1 MAWKLKVMLVED
13 ELLVRLGI
21 KSLVDWESHSFDYI
35 GDAADGEMALE
46 LMEQG
51 VPDILL
57 TDIVMPRMDGLE
69 LIARVKEKYPD
80 MMIIVL
86 SSHDEYDYVRRAMK
100 LGIEDYVL
108 KTSIKPSVLLEL
120 LGEAAA
126 KYESRRG
133 SGASPAPAERR
144 ESQADRMGRQ
154 LRGELQEPRPAGL
167 ELPPL
172 PKGMRLLH
180 LRVRGF
186 RDESQRDSAFR
197 LLDHLVQSELRDFLG
212 SSLCMPNPLEMAALI
227 QPLESTAD
235 AIAAD
240 AIAAEAAAARIDS
253 LIRASGSMLGMELEA
268 GLSPPCADWEEL
280 RGYYAEA
287 RRHAEESP
295 PNAAS
300 REDIRGLLA
309 YLGENYAKSLSLKDA
324 AARLSMSEAY
334 LSTLFKRETGMNFT
348 DWVNRLRIEK
358 ASEYLKKTDMPSYLI
373 SERVGYENI
382 NYFGRIFKK
391 VKGISPQQFRG
402 KFKKGLK

>member
-1 MAWKLKVMLVED
+1 MAGKLKVMLVED

-35 GDAADGEMALE
+35 GDAADGEKALE
-46 LMEQG
+46 LMEQD

-126 KYESRRG
+126 KYGSRRG
-133 SGASPAPAERR
+133 SGVSPEPAERR
-144 ESQADRMGRQ
+144 ESQAERMGRQ
-154 LRGELQEPRPAGL
+154 LRAELQEPRPTGL
-167 ELPPL
+167 EPL
-172 PKGMRLLH
+172 PLPEGMRLLH
-180 LRVRGF
+180 VRARGF

-197 LLDHLVQSELRDFLG
+197 LLDHLVQTELRDFLG
-212 SSLCMPNPLEMAALI
+212 SGLCMPAPLEMAALI
-227 QPLESTAD
+227 RPAESTAEAAATGTVAADTAGAD

-240 AIAAEAAAARIDS
+240 AAAARIEN

-280 RGYYAEA
+280 RGCYAQA
-287 RRHAEESP
+287 RRDAEDAP
-295 PNAAS
+295 ANAAS
-300 REDIRGLLA
+300 REDIRGLL
-309 YLGENYAKSLSLKDA
+309 E
-324 AARLSMSEAY
+324 
-334 LSTLFKRETGMNFT
+334 
-348 DWVNRLRIEK
+348 I
-358 ASEYLKKTDMPSYLI
+358 
-373 SERVGYENI
+373 
-382 NYFGRIFKK
+382 GRAH
-391 VKGISPQQFRG
+391 V
-402 KFKKGLK
+402 

>member
-1 MAWKLKVMLVED
+1 MAGKLKVMLVED

-144 ESQADRMGRQ
+144 GSQADRMGRQ

-180 LRVRGF
+180 VRVRGF

-287 RRHAEESP
+287 RRHVEESP